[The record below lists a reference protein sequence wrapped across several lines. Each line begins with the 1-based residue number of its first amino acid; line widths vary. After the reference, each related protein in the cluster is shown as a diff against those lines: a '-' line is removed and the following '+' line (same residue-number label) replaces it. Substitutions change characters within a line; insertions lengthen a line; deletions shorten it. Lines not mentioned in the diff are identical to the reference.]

1 MKKIFAVAILA
12 GCFSFAAHA
21 ESMLLGDMAKGNK
34 LHDAACTQCHGSEVY
49 TRKDHR
55 VKSIEGLIGQ
65 VNMCN
70 QNLTRNYSDNQLNDL
85 VKYLNDAF
93 YKFE

>member
-1 MKKIFAVAILA
+1 MKKIIATAIL
-12 GCFSFAAHA
+12 FSSISMTAHA
-21 ESMLLGDMAKGNK
+21 ESMLLGDVAKGRK
-34 LHDAACTQCHGSEVY
+34 LHDTDCVKCHGSEVY

-55 VKSIEGLIGQ
+55 VKSVEGLMGQ

-70 QNLTRNYSDNQLNDL
+70 KNLSRSYSDAQLNDL
-85 VKYLNDAF
+85 VKYLNDTF

>member
-1 MKKIFAVAILA
+1 MKKLIAATILV
-12 GCFSFAAHA
+12 GFFSAAAQA
-21 ESMLLGDMAKGNK
+21 ESMLLGDVAKGKK
-34 LHDAACTQCHGSEVY
+34 LHEGACTQCHGSEVY

-55 VKSIEGLIGQ
+55 VKSVEGLIGQ

-70 QNLTRNYSDNQLNDL
+70 QNLARNYSDNQLNDL
-85 VKYLNDAF
+85 VKYLNDSF

>member
-1 MKKIFAVAILA
+1 M
-12 GCFSFAAHA
+12 S
-21 ESMLLGDMAKGNK
+21 
-34 LHDAACTQCHGSEVY
+34 SEVY